1 MSTMHQTLA
10 PPGEHQ
16 AAGAPIQRWLQ
27 RLEDAL
33 AIGSAVAVFLI
44 MVIVVADVALRYLL
58 NAPLPWSFD
67 LISIYLMG
75 AAFFLSV
82 SHTLRLEH
90 HVNVDIAYQGFP
102 LTVRRLLKLVGWVAS
117 ALLFGWIVWL
127 AAATAFDR
135 YTKGD
140 VIVGA
145 YTWPTWIPAAI
156 AALGFGAMVVR
167 LALGV
172 IVLAMKLMG
181 SSIDVQPYAGSD
193 VGDGAPAGPNLDVG
207 A

>member
-1 MSTMHQTLA
+1 MHQTLA
-10 PPGEHQ
+10 PPTERPV
-16 AAGAPIQRWLQ
+16 GAPIERWLQ

-33 AIGSAVAVFLI
+33 AVGSAVAVFLI
-44 MVIVVADVALRYLL
+44 MLIVVADVALRYLM

-102 LTVRRLLKLVGWVAS
+102 LVVRRLLKLIGWTAS

-127 AAATAFDR
+127 AAATAYDR

-172 IVLAMKLMG
+172 IALAMKLLG
-181 SSIDVQPYAGSD
+181 SSIDVRPYAGSD
-193 VGDGAPAGPNLDVG
+193 VDDRAPAGPKLDVG

>member
-1 MSTMHQTLA
+1 MSATHQTLA
-10 PPGEHQ
+10 PPTERP
-16 AAGAPIQRWLQ
+16 ASAPIQRWLE
-27 RLEDAL
+27 RFEDAL

-172 IVLAMKLMG
+172 IVLAMKLLG
-181 SSIDVQPYAGSD
+181 SPIDVRPYAGSD
-193 VGDGAPAGPNLDVG
+193 VSDGAPAGPNLDGG

>member
-1 MSTMHQTLA
+1 VSVTHQTLA
-10 PPGEHQ
+10 PPTGRD
-16 AAGAPIQRWLQ
+16 AGAPVARWLQ
-27 RLEDAL
+27 RLEDWL

-44 MVIVVADVALRYLL
+44 MLIVVADVALRYLM

-75 AAFFLSV
+75 AAFFLALSQ
-82 SHTLRLEH
+82 TLRLSH
-90 HVNVDIAYQGFP
+90 HVNVDLAYERFP
-102 LTVRRLLKLVGWVAS
+102 LVVRRLLKLIGWGLA
-117 ALLFGWIVWL
+117 AALFGWIAWL

-167 LALGV
+167 LVLGV
-172 IVLAMKLMG
+172 MVLAARLAG
-181 SSIDVQPYAGSD
+181 GRIDVEPYAGSD
-193 VGDGAPAGPNLDVG
+193 VGDRPPAGPGLDGG